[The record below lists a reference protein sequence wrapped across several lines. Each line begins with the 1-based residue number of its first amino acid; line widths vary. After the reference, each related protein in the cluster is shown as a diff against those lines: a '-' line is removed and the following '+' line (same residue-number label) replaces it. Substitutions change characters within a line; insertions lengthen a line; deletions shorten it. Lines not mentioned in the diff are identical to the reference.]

1 MPRLTSPRPE
11 ESRRKSSTEDS
22 NQDTDPDSQPTES
35 QEVRNL
41 NQQSDQQAHQDSLHL
56 NIPSHS
62 KTPSP
67 QKRSNSKAN
76 TDNGK
81 EDCQVVKRGRVVM
94 EQTSPKKKLLHRYDL
109 RIQIHTAAEV

>member
-11 ESRRKSSTEDS
+11 EGRRKSSTEDS
-22 NQDTDPDSQPTES
+22 NQDTDQDSQRTES
-35 QEVRNL
+35 QEDRGNL

-94 EQTSPKKKLLHRYDL
+94 EQTSPKKKLLHRYYD
-109 RIQIHTAAEV
+109 

>member
-11 ESRRKSSTEDS
+11 EGRRKSSTEDS
-22 NQDTDPDSQPTES
+22 NQDTDQDSQRTES
-35 QEVRNL
+35 QEDRGNL
-41 NQQSDQQAHQDSLHL
+41 NQQSDQQQAHQDSLHL

-94 EQTSPKKKLLHRYDL
+94 EQTSPKKKLLHRYYD
-109 RIQIHTAAEV
+109 